1 MKQIWTKAEKKNIS
15 TKIGVLNVSYMSDDD
30 ILYLVVLSACPVS
43 RCPFQQNYRNLELK
57 ILSIHRES

>member
-30 ILYLVVLSACPVS
+30 ILYFVVLSACPVS
-43 RCPFQQNYRNLELK
+43 RCPFQQNYRNLLMHT
-57 ILSIHRES
+57 LLLHQA